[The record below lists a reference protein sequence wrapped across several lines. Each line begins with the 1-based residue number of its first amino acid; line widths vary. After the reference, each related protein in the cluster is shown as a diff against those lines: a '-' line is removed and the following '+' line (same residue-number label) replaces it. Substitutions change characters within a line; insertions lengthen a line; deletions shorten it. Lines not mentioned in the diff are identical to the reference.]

1 MTVEQRIDE
10 LIEAGLRPLGFD
22 FCPVALQY
30 WRRRVFDYM
39 TALYGRITFTPDIP
53 KIAFAEARSRE
64 RKSDGGKGKVMEI
77 KLPRRGSDIL
87 KTTVENRHGE
97 KLGTIRDFIVGMDG
111 RVKYAILSHGGFLGI
126 GDVLIPIPFDALMTG
141 GEKGTVLLDIDK
153 QTLER
158 ALNFESKTW
167 PDFTAAVWEEKIDR
181 YFAAYAAGVSQQQ
194 PVDGSVYRDQP
205 RGQI

>member
-1 MTVEQRIDE
+1 
-10 LIEAGLRPLGFD
+10 
-22 FCPVALQY
+22 
-30 WRRRVFDYM
+30 
-39 TALYGRITFTPDIP
+39 
-53 KIAFAEARSRE
+53 
-64 RKSDGGKGKVMEI
+64 MEI
-77 KLPRRGSDIL
+77 KLPRRVSDIL

-97 KLGTIRDFIVGMDG
+97 KLGTIQDLMVGADG
-111 RVKYAILSHGGFLGI
+111 RVKYAILSHGGLLGI

-141 GEKGTVLLDIDK
+141 PERGTVVLDIDK
-153 QTLER
+153 QTLEK

-181 YFAAYAAGVSQQQ
+181 YFAAYAAGASQQQ